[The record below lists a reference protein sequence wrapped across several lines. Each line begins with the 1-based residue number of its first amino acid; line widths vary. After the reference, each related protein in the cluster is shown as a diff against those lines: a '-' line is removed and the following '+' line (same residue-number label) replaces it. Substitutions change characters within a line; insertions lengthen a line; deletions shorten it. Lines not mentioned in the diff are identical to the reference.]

1 MFFFVSS
8 RRRHTICA
16 LVTGVQ
22 TCALPIFADFH
33 SRYDLFLTPSLAMPP
48 ARVGEIR
55 TPDWQ
60 QRALRVLL
68 ALGLEGL
75 LLKTDL
81 IEQMVQ
87 ENLKWVP
94 FTQLANLRSEEH
106 RVGKE
111 CVSTC

>member
-1 MFFFVSS
+1 
-8 RRRHTICA
+8 
-16 LVTGVQ
+16 
-22 TCALPIFADFH
+22 
-33 SRYDLFLTPSLAMPP
+33 MPP

-55 TPDWQ
+55 TPDGQ

-94 FTQLANLRSEEH
+94 FTHLANLTGTPAMSVPTH
-106 RVGKE
+106 LTTAGLPLGQQFVAASGGE
-111 CVSTC
+111 CLFLRLAAQIAHAQLWAPRRLMLHSANP